1 AMALYPGETLKARLD
16 REGPLPVGDALAI
29 ARQIA
34 EGLANAH
41 AAGIVHRDLKPGN
54 VMLAPNGPVKIL
66 DFGLAK
72 ARDQSLSTASA
83 RWGTVAYM
91 APGQIRG
98 EAGDPRGI
106 GCSFG
111 ADTLARCQTHPLWE
125 TAVDRRRRRGRTH
138 RRRTAGSR
146 TPSGA
151 AWGPGWRGGLA
162 RRGTAIREPDG
173 GHRARSLGHG

>member
-1 AMALYPGETLKARLD
+1 MALYPGETLKARLD

-83 RWGTVAYM
+83 RWGTV
-91 APGQIRG
+91 
-98 EAGDPRGI
+98 EI
-106 GCSFG
+106 GRASC
-111 ADTLARCQTHPLWE
+111 
-125 TAVDRRRRRGRTH
+125 
-138 RRRTAGSR
+138 
-146 TPSGA
+146 
-151 AWGPGWRGGLA
+151 
-162 RRGTAIREPDG
+162 RE
-173 GHRARSLGHG
+173 RV